1 MCWSEN
7 VQQHSLNCTRS
18 TDLSVKVFRCR
29 RGMPSPT
36 KTIHMQNGMKMW
48 PGLNGSTWITPLRQD
63 KQYSHANMSWLYL
76 RFQCGSPF
84 VPFVPF
90 ISVTFGR
97 VHADRLIATVFIPQ
111 LSCRIITTILTT
123 GVCSVWATWPLFVI
137 PKLLRS
143 QSVQARWNLHHFLIF
158 TYELMIPPWAHCG
171 LPNTLHGAT
180 KGDVWY

>member
-1 MCWSEN
+1 
-7 VQQHSLNCTRS
+7 
-18 TDLSVKVFRCR
+18 
-29 RGMPSPT
+29 MPSPT

-63 KQYSHANMSWLYL
+63 KQYSHAKMSWLD
-76 RFQCGSPF
+76 
-84 VPFVPF
+84 
-90 ISVTFGR
+90 SVAVLSCLLCHLFRLLLVVFT
-97 VHADRLIATVFIPQ
+97 LIALSPQFFIPQ